1 MFVAV
6 NTITTKD
13 PERMVEM
20 FRKAAPQLKKFE
32 GFLGFELWKNEDKI
46 ESVSRWESKAA
57 FDQYINSEMF
67 HHHHSDEKVK
77 KESHAKANYYEGEVI
92 V

>member
-13 PERMVEM
+13 PEKMAEM

-32 GFLGFELWKNEDKI
+32 GFLGFELWKDDNKI
-46 ESVSRWESKAA
+46 ESVSRWESKLA
-57 FDQYINSEMF
+57 FDTYINSEMF
-67 HHHHSDEKVK
+67 HQHHSDEAVK
-77 KESHAKANYYEGEVI
+77 KESHSKASYYEGEII